1 MSTVLDGTKVLELCE
16 VFQGPLAGQILGDF
30 GADVI
35 KIEKPGKG
43 DSLRHS
49 DTVANA
55 QGKMGGYFAAVNR
68 NKRSVCL
75 NLKEDG
81 DRAAFLRL
89 VKEADVLMHNYRPG
103 VLEKLGFGYAELE
116 KLNPRLIY
124 AAASGFGETGP
135 LSGMA
140 GQDFLIQSISGL
152 GWKTTSKS
160 DGPTFINVPIADY
173 TSGVLLAQGILLALL
188 ERARS
193 GRGQQ
198 VNVSLFS
205 ALIAM
210 QSLEASTHLN
220 YGYETQWY
228 ERALNFTAAASDGWL
243 SVIGFF
249 RDNPLELICRAL
261 EIPDLSQKPQWSDKH
276 AQARHKEEIAAV
288 LRPEFSRMTV
298 EESVNKLQA
307 AGVLAAPIL
316 KFEEALAHEQ
326 TRENGLVI
334 TVPVDGQED
343 MRLVANP
350 LKLSRTPAT
359 VRRGP
364 PALGGH
370 RHEVIDG

>member
-1 MSTVLDGTKVLELCE
+1 MASVLDGIKVVELCE

-35 KIEKPGKG
+35 KIEKPVMG
-43 DSLRHS
+43 DSLRRS
-49 DTVANA
+49 DTVASA

-75 NLKEDG
+75 NLKDES
-81 DRAAFLRL
+81 DRAAFVVL

-103 VLEKLGFGYAELE
+103 VLERLGFGYAELE
-116 KLNPRLIY
+116 ALNPQLIY
-124 AAASGFGETGP
+124 AAASGFGDTGP

-140 GQDFLIQSISGL
+140 GQDFLIQSISGI
-152 GWKTTSKS
+152 GWKTTAGG
-160 DGPTFINVPIADY
+160 DQPTFINVPIADY

-188 ERARS
+188 ERTKS

-198 VNVSLFS
+198 VSVSLFS
-205 ALIAM
+205 SLIAM
-210 QSLEASTHLN
+210 QSLEASTLLN
-220 YGYETQWY
+220 YGYETKWY

-249 RDNPLELICRAL
+249 RDNPLQLICRAL
-261 EIPDLSQKPQWSDKH
+261 DIPDLSARSEWSDKH
-276 AQARHKEEIAAV
+276 AQARHKDEIAAE
-288 LRPEFSRMTV
+288 LRPAFRNMAV
-298 EESVNKLQA
+298 QDCVNKLQD

-316 KFEEALAHEQ
+316 SFEAALAHVQ
-326 TRENGLVI
+326 TKNNGLI
-334 TVPVDGQED
+334 TAVPVEGQAD
-343 MRLVANP
+343 MQVIANP

-364 PALGGH
+364 PALDAH
-370 RHEVIDG
+370 RGEMFD